1 MGLLWCGCL
10 CVRKKCVCVCVCP
23 RTICMILKKDIPNVQ
38 LREEKIPPPPPLFKS
53 CVDILYL
60 RLIFCII
67 TSLDIP
73 IIYMLDVGS
82 LLDILIDRKSLCYYY
97 TKQL

>member
-1 MGLLWCGCL
+1 MGVFAY
-10 CVRKKCVCVCVCP
+10 VRSVCVCVCVLQYVL
-23 RTICMILKKDIPNVQ
+23 LKKDIPNVQ
-38 LREEKIPPPPPLFKS
+38 LRVEKILH
-53 CVDILYL
+53 ILYL